1 MRRIALVAMMV
12 VLTASRVAIA
22 QQPTTDFSKGNGL
35 LKVCTSDRNV
45 DSDICFGYIIGAADG
60 LDLMNDQV
68 KKKCNRRRSFCYP
81 SGVAFGQI
89 NDVVINYLKAN
100 PDKRQDDS
108 ALLVEMA
115 LNQAWPCSEPE

>member
-1 MRRIALVAMMV
+1 MRRVALAVMIV
-12 VLTASRVAIA
+12 VLTASRVSVA

-35 LKVCTSDRNV
+35 LKVCSSDRTV
-45 DSDICFGYIIGAADG
+45 DSDICLGYIVGAADG

-68 KKKCNRRRSFCYP
+68 KKKCNRSRSFCYP

-89 NDVVINYLKAN
+89 RDVVINYLKAN

-108 ALLVEMA
+108 ALLVELAM
-115 LNQAWPCSEPE
+115 NQAWPCSE